1 MEGFFMVHRDIF
13 TTIKFPTL
21 VVFVIQFKIMFRYL
35 STSKRS
41 FILMGLL
48 LLMAITFETLQ
59 QLFYIRRFQL
69 GVNVTFWD
77 VLQTQSYRWVIWV
90 LLGGFLAA
98 FAWKKRF
105 EKLDSTKGYTAYFLF
120 IVALVVFNILLIS
133 FIQLILNG
141 DPFVW
146 ESFFSD
152 YIAFFTYQKAPIYS
166 LGYIA
171 IAIILHLY
179 FTNEQLQ
186 IKIHELVELK
196 NTNETL
202 YQKMIA
208 SNNDKTQVINIKIG
222 NKRKIIPIENILWIE
237 ADDYCVRVHLMDD
250 KTYAMRSSLKTL
262 EEKLQDPFLRV
273 HRKAIVNMKMAKEL
287 NTKQAPFLKLSNDI
301 EVPVS
306 KSHLKMVRGF
316 IS

>member
-1 MEGFFMVHRDIF
+1 MPNYDIF
-13 TTIKFPTL
+13 TTVKLITL
-21 VVFVIQFKIMFRYL
+21 VVFVIQIKIMLRYL

-69 GVNVTFWD
+69 DTDITFWK
-77 VLQTQSYRWVIWV
+77 VLRSQSYRWGIWV
-90 LLGGFLAA
+90 LLGGLLAV
-98 FAWKKRF
+98 FAWRKRF
-105 EKLDSTKGYTAYFLF
+105 EKLDSMKGYTAYFLF
-120 IVALVVFNILLIS
+120 VVFLVALNILLIS
-133 FIQLILNG
+133 TIQSILNG
-141 DPFVW
+141 DPFIW

-152 YIAFFTYQKAPIYS
+152 YIAFYTYQKAPIYT

-171 IAIILHLY
+171 MAIILHLY
-179 FTNEQLQ
+179 FANEQLQ
-186 IKIHELVELK
+186 IKIHELVEIK
-196 NTNETL
+196 NTNEAQ
-202 YQKMIA
+202 YQNLIA

-222 NKRKIIPIENILWIE
+222 NKRKIIPIESILWIE

-250 KTYAMRSSLKTL
+250 SAYTMRSSLKTL

-287 NTKQAPFLKLSNDI
+287 NTAPTPFLKLSNDI

-306 KSHLKMVRGF
+306 KSNLKMVRGF

>member
-1 MEGFFMVHRDIF
+1 ML
-13 TTIKFPTL
+13 PN
-21 VVFVIQFKIMFRYL
+21 L

-59 QLFYIRRFQL
+59 QLFYINRFQL
-69 GVNVTFWD
+69 GVDVTFWD
-77 VLQTQSYRWVIWV
+77 VLKSQSYRWVIWM
-90 LLGGFLAA
+90 LLGGFLVA
-98 FAWKKRF
+98 FTWKKRF
-105 EKLDSTKGYTAYFLF
+105 QKLDSMRGYSIYFLF
-120 IVALVVFNILLIS
+120 VIALVAVNIICIS
-133 FIQLILNG
+133 FVQLFLNG
-141 DPFVW
+141 DPFIW
-146 ESFFSD
+146 TSFLSE
-152 YIAFFTYQKAPIYS
+152 YVAFFTYQKAPIYT

-171 IAIILHLY
+171 IAMILHLY
-179 FTNEQLQ
+179 FNNEQLQ
-186 IKIHELVELK
+186 VKIHQLVELK
-196 NTNETL
+196 KTNENLYKTL
-202 YQKMIA
+202 IA

-237 ADDYCVRVHLMDD
+237 ADDYCVRVHLMSD
-250 KTYAMRSSLKTL
+250 KTYTMRSSLKTL

-287 NTKQAPFLKLSNDI
+287 NTAPTPFLKLSNNI

-306 KSHLKMVRGF
+306 KSNLKSVRSF

>member
-1 MEGFFMVHRDIF
+1 M
-13 TTIKFPTL
+13 L
-21 VVFVIQFKIMFRYL
+21 RYL

-59 QLFYIRRFQL
+59 QLFYIKRFQL
-69 GVNVTFWD
+69 GVNVSFWD
-77 VLQTQSYRWVIWV
+77 VLQSQSYRWAIWM
-90 LLGGFLAA
+90 LLSGFLAA
-98 FAWKKRF
+98 FTWKKRF
-105 EKLDSTKGYTAYFLF
+105 EKLDSIKGYSTYFLF
-120 IVALVVFNILLIS
+120 VVALVLFNIFLIS
-133 FIQLILNG
+133 AIQLILNE
-141 DPFVW
+141 DPFAW
-146 ESFFSD
+146 GSFFND
-152 YIAFFTYQKAPIYS
+152 YIAFFTYQKAPIYT

-171 IAIILHLY
+171 IATVLHLH
-179 FTNEQLQ
+179 FANEQLH
-186 IKIHELVELK
+186 IKIQELVEIK
-196 NTNETL
+196 NTNEAQ
-202 YQKMIA
+202 YQKLIA

-237 ADDYCVRVHLMDD
+237 ADDYCVRVHLADD

-262 EEKLQDPFLRV
+262 EKKLQDPFLRV

-287 NTKQAPFLKLSNDI
+287 KTTPSPFLTLSNNT

-306 KSHLKMVRGF
+306 KSNLKTVRGF

>member
-1 MEGFFMVHRDIF
+1 M
-13 TTIKFPTL
+13 L
-21 VVFVIQFKIMFRYL
+21 RYL

-59 QLFYIRRFQL
+59 QLFYINRFQL

-77 VLQTQSYRWVIWV
+77 VLQSQSYRWIIWV

-105 EKLDSTKGYTAYFLF
+105 EKLDSIKGYTTYLLF
-120 IVALVVFNILLIS
+120 IIVLVIINVVIIS
-133 FIQLILNG
+133 CIQNMANG
-141 DPFVW
+141 DSFVW
-146 ESFFSD
+146 ETFLSD
-152 YIAFFTYQKAPIYS
+152 YIAFYTYQKAPIYT

-171 IAIILHLY
+171 MATIFHLY
-179 FTNEQLQ
+179 FVNEQLQ
-186 IKIHELVELK
+186 IKIHELVEIK
-196 NTNETL
+196 NTNEAQ
-202 YQKMIA
+202 YQKLIA
-208 SNNDKTQVINIKIG
+208 SNNDRTQVINIKIG
-222 NKRKIIPIENILWIE
+222 NKRKIIPIEKILWIE
-237 ADDYCVRVHLMDD
+237 ADDYCVNVHLMDN

-287 NTKQAPFLKLSNDI
+287 NTAPSPFLTLSNNTEI
-301 EVPVS
+301 PVS
-306 KSHLKMVRGF
+306 KSNLKAVRGF

>member
-1 MEGFFMVHRDIF
+1 MPSCAVF
-13 TTIKFPTL
+13 TTIKLPTL
-21 VVFVIQFKIMFRYL
+21 VVFVIQIKIMLRYL

-48 LLMAITFETLQ
+48 LLMAITFEALQ

-69 GVNVTFWD
+69 DTDITFWD
-77 VLQTQSYRWVIWV
+77 VLQSQSYRWAIWV
-90 LLGGFLAA
+90 LLGGLLAV
-98 FAWKKRF
+98 FAWRKRF
-105 EKLDSTKGYTAYFLF
+105 ENLDSIKGYTTYFIF
-120 IVALVVFNILLIS
+120 IVFLVILNVLLIS
-133 FIQLILNG
+133 TIQTILNG
-141 DPFVW
+141 DPFIW

-152 YIAFFTYQKAPIYS
+152 YIAFYMYQKAPIYT

-171 IAIILHLY
+171 MAIVLHLY
-179 FTNEQLQ
+179 FANEQLQ
-186 IKIHELVELK
+186 IKIHELVEIK
-196 NTNETL
+196 NTNEAQ
-202 YQKMIA
+202 YQNLIA

-250 KTYAMRSSLKTL
+250 NAYTMRSSLKTL

-287 NTKQAPFLKLSNDI
+287 NTAPTPFLKLSNDI

-306 KSHLKMVRGF
+306 KSNLKMVRGF

>member
-1 MEGFFMVHRDIF
+1 MLNWVIF
-13 TTIKFPTL
+13 NTIKLPTL
-21 VVFVIQFKIMFRYL
+21 VVFVIQIKIMLRYL

-48 LLMAITFETLQ
+48 LLMAITFEALQ
-59 QLFYIRRFQL
+59 QLYYIRRFQL
-69 GVNVTFWD
+69 DTEITFWD
-77 VLQTQSYRWVIWV
+77 VLQSQSYRWVIWV
-90 LLGGFLAA
+90 LLGGFLAV

-105 EKLDSTKGYTAYFLF
+105 EKLDSIKGYTAYFLF
-120 IVALVVFNILLIS
+120 VVALVAFNILLIS
-133 FIQLILNG
+133 SIQTVVNG
-141 DPFVW
+141 DPFIW

-152 YIAFFTYQKAPIYS
+152 YISFFTYQKAPIYT

-196 NTNETL
+196 NTNEAL
-202 YQKMIA
+202 YQKLIT
-208 SNNDKTQVINIKIG
+208 SNSDKTQVINIKIG

-250 KTYAMRSSLKTL
+250 NTYAMRSSLKTL

-287 NTKQAPFLKLSNDI
+287 NTVPSPFLTLSNNT

-306 KSHLKMVRGF
+306 KSNLKMVRGF